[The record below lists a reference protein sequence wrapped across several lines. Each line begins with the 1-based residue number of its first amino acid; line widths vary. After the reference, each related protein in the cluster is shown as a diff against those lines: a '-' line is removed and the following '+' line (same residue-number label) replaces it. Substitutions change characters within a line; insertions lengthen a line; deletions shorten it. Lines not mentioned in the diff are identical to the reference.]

1 MSLFSGAFFIEKK
14 GGEFHQ
20 TYRPFTK
27 RGSRNGPQQP
37 IQLIIFFAAKL
48 KDIFIK
54 GRDYPWPKPDRC
66 PRCNSFKLWGH
77 GFVTALFDDYNRPLF
92 LKRYRCPA
100 CRCVIRLRPWGYFKR
115 FQASV
120 ETIRSSISHRLKTG
134 RWPPC
139 FPHTRQGHWLRA
151 LRRKAA
157 AFLNNTWDQG
167 LLKAFDYLIEQGH
180 IPVSRSI

>member
-1 MSLFSGAFFIEKK
+1 MRK
-14 GGEFHQ
+14 GRLSFER
-20 TYRPFTK
+20 TCRPFTK
-27 RGSRNGPQQP
+27 RGSSNGPQKP

-54 GRDYPWPKPDRC
+54 GRGYPWPKPDMC
-66 PRCNSFKLWGH
+66 PRCNSCKLWGH
-77 GFVTALFDDYNRPLF
+77 GFVTALFDGYNQPLF
-92 LKRYRCPA
+92 LKRYRCPV
-100 CRCVIRLRPWGYFKR
+100 CKCVIRLRPRGYFKR

-120 ETIRSSISHRLKTG
+120 MTIRSSISHRLKTG
-134 RWPPC
+134 RWPPGII
-139 FPHTRQGHWLRA
+139 HTRHGHWLRA

-167 LLKAFDYLIEQGH
+167 LLKAFDYLVEHGH

>member
-1 MSLFSGAFFIEKK
+1 MRK
-14 GGEFHQ
+14 GRLSFDR

-27 RGSRNGPQQP
+27 RGSRNGPQKL
-37 IQLIIFFAAKL
+37 IELIIFFTTKL

-54 GRDYPWPKPDRC
+54 GRDFPWPKPDMC
-66 PRCNSFKLWGH
+66 PRCKAHKLWGH
-77 GFVTALFDDYNRPLF
+77 GFVTALFDGYNQPLF
-92 LKRYRCPA
+92 LKRYRCPV
-100 CRCVIRLRPWGYFKR
+100 CKCVIRLRPRGYFKR

-134 RWPPC
+134 RWPPGL
-139 FPHTRQGHWLRA
+139 PHTRQGHWLRA

-157 AFLNNTWDQG
+157 AFLNNTWDHG
-167 LLKAFDYLIEQGH
+167 LLKAFDYLVEHGH